1 MLPVV
6 AAFAMW
12 SWRRQ
17 LRGTGA
23 VVTLAAAWAFWP
35 AQAED
40 SVAWKVFSHST
51 LEQLIQ
57 SPEPVLVN
65 VTADWCISC
74 LSNERLV
81 FSDPEIAQMDVH
93 FLKAD
98 WTEYDPDI
106 TAYLDRFNRAGVP
119 LYVVYSQGEVAVLP
133 QILTVPMV
141 KQALGADE

>member
-1 MLPVV
+1 M
-6 AAFAMW
+6 
-12 SWRRQ
+12 
-17 LRGTGA
+17 
-23 VVTLAAAWAFWP
+23 
-35 AQAED
+35 
-40 SVAWKVFSHST
+40 
-51 LEQLIQ
+51 
-57 SPEPVLVN
+57 LVN

-81 FSDPEIAQMDVH
+81 FSDPEIAQMDVQ

-119 LYVVYSQGEVAVLP
+119 LYVVYSQGEVEVLP